1 MPYKLPYK
9 LRYICRKRPLRR
21 LHLYSIAIPDIRHC
35 KGPAYIF
42 IRSLYIYSPSTIS
55 PRLFSNDR
63 TSKLYAI
70 PFLSLSLLD
79 AVMSLKWGGWWG
91 ECVCNILGLSN
102 AETKVF
108 DVYFRELNV
117 IIPSSFH
124 IFYPSLLLFI
134 FFYSGCC
141 WVGWGIL

>member
-1 MPYKLPYK
+1 M
-9 LRYICRKRPLRR
+9 
-21 LHLYSIAIPDIRHC
+21 D
-35 KGPAYIF
+35 
-42 IRSLYIYSPSTIS
+42 
-55 PRLFSNDR
+55 
-63 TSKLYAI
+63 
-70 PFLSLSLLD
+70 
-79 AVMSLKWGGWWG
+79 GGG

-134 FFYSGCC
+134 FFIPVV
-141 WVGWGIL
+141 VGWGGGFFDVMGPAPSIPAVGAALSPDERYRTNVLRSSKPPAQKLTQVQHIRSRNVNFDRSTYHLAVNCQGGAYFEI

>member
-1 MPYKLPYK
+1 M
-9 LRYICRKRPLRR
+9 
-21 LHLYSIAIPDIRHC
+21 
-35 KGPAYIF
+35 GWM
-42 IRSLYIYSPSTIS
+42 
-55 PRLFSNDR
+55 
-63 TSKLYAI
+63 
-70 PFLSLSLLD
+70 
-79 AVMSLKWGGWWG
+79 VGGG

-134 FFYSGCC
+134 FFIPVV
-141 WVGWGIL
+141 VGWGGGFFDVMGPAPSIPAVGAARSPDEISPRPPTYCGAQNLRPETYSSAHPQ